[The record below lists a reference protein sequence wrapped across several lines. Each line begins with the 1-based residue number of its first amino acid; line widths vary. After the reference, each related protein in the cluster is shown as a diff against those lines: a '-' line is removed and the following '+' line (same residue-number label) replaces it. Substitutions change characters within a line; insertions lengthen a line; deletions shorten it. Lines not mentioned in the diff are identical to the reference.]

1 MNSAFRTFCSAAT
14 IFAALTVVG
23 GQAPE
28 SQQPAAP
35 AAQTDLVLKIS
46 GSPGAPPHY
55 AVPDFI
61 PLTQDKE
68 TVEAAR
74 LIAQV
79 LWDNLAFEREVIGRV
94 DQHQIEGA
102 LCPDRPL
109 RMAHVATEHRPP
121 FAQSRDL
128 EVALDGLAELAV
140 YIDEEASL
148 GPAREGFDAEG
159 ARSREE
165 FEHARAFNAAA
176 QNVEQCFADLVAR
189 GPRVG
194 PGGRAFR

>member
-79 LWDNLAFEREVIGRV
+79 LWDDLAFEREFDMIPR
-94 DQHQIEGA
+94 DTYKTIEQTPSADTIAFITRSEGA
-102 LCPDRPL
+102 SG
-109 RMAHVATEHRPP
+109 
-121 FAQSRDL
+121 FS
-128 EVALDGLAELAV
+128 LD
-140 YIDEEASL
+140 ASL
-148 GPAREGFDAEG
+148 ITSLMPSS
-159 ARSREE
+159 RSSSSMG
-165 FEHARAFNAAA
+165 
-176 QNVEQCFADLVAR
+176 L
-189 GPRVG
+189 
-194 PGGRAFR
+194 PGS